1 MLTWALPALGDH
13 LIIFHNRRNP
23 SVLIYLRAGIRTP
36 NLTNM
41 AHDCKEQSH
50 KHVCMYEDCCVLS
63 QFIWCQLLHSFVV
76 CPKKRQLI
84 TVIVFGLQDS
94 ARTRRQG
101 AIIESMHHHGKGV
114 YSGTFS
120 GMVVSCVA
128 ALE

>member
-1 MLTWALPALGDH
+1 MP
-13 LIIFHNRRNP
+13 
-23 SVLIYLRAGIRTP
+23 
-36 NLTNM
+36 
-41 AHDCKEQSH
+41 Q
-50 KHVCMYEDCCVLS
+50 
-63 QFIWCQLLHSFVV
+63 
-76 CPKKRQLI
+76 KKRQLI

>member
-1 MLTWALPALGDH
+1 MLSMCACMKTAVCSLNLYGV
-13 LIIFHNRRNP
+13 NCVM
-23 SVLIYLRAGIRTP
+23 VLLYAQRKAG
-36 NLTNM
+36 
-41 AHDCKEQSH
+41 HYGHC
-50 KHVCMYEDCCVLS
+50 VCY
-63 QFIWCQLLHSFVV
+63 
-76 CPKKRQLI
+76 
-84 TVIVFGLQDS
+84 LQDS

>member
-1 MLTWALPALGDH
+1 MKTAVCSLNLYGVSCFMVLLFAQ
-13 LIIFHNRRNP
+13 RN
-23 SVLIYLRAGIRTP
+23 T
-36 NLTNM
+36 
-41 AHDCKEQSH
+41 AHYGH
-50 KHVCMYEDCCVLS
+50 CV
-63 QFIWCQLLHSFVV
+63 WY
-76 CPKKRQLI
+76 
-84 TVIVFGLQDS
+84 LQDS

>member
-1 MLTWALPALGDH
+1 
-13 LIIFHNRRNP
+13 
-23 SVLIYLRAGIRTP
+23 
-36 NLTNM
+36 M

-50 KHVCMYEDCCVLS
+50 IRKSHKHVRMYEDCCMLS

-76 CPKKRQLI
+76 CPKKDNSLGHCI
-84 TVIVFGLQDS
+84 WYFQDS

-120 GMVVSCVA
+120 GMVVSCVVA
-128 ALE
+128 

>member
-1 MLTWALPALGDH
+1 
-13 LIIFHNRRNP
+13 
-23 SVLIYLRAGIRTP
+23 
-36 NLTNM
+36 M

-50 KHVCMYEDCCVLS
+50 IRNTLNMCAFTKTAVCSLNSYGVICFMILLYAERMAGHYGHCV
-63 QFIWCQLLHSFVV
+63 WY
-76 CPKKRQLI
+76 
-84 TVIVFGLQDS
+84 LQDS